1 MLKNIFKDFKLKHT
15 VIYVL
20 SFIITLTTLIIIA
33 NTVNIKDFLEKT
45 ENKTFDTR
53 QVMLVNNKAKI
64 PNKDIVIVAI
74 DDASYEYLLDKY
86 GEWPIPRNVYADLIN
101 YIERSNPKEIAFD
114 LMFVKSMKSSHND
127 DLLLSN
133 TMNKY
138 NNIFTGMNFDNEQT
152 DVRLPQALPD
162 RLSVNLKSD
171 TKKNPISILTYS
183 NCRTIL
189 SRILDGKASVGI
201 INASRETDG
210 ILRKLPPFLMYQN
223 KFYP

>member
-101 YIERSNPKEIAFD
+101 YMESQNPKSITLD
-114 LMFVKSMKSSHND
+114 LMFVKSLKSNLNAD
-127 DLLLSN
+127 KKLAETLN
-133 TMNKY
+133 NY
-138 NNIFTGMNFDNEQT
+138 NNVLTALNFDNQPF
-152 DVRLPQALPD
+152 DVRKPTKLPNRMSINLENN
-162 RLSVNLKSD
+162 SKVNLSK
-171 TKKNPISILTYS
+171 TLTFT
-183 NCRTIL
+183 NCRTVIPEIL
-189 SRILDGKASVGI
+189 NGKADIGLVNVI
-201 INASRETDG
+201 R
-210 ILRKLPPFLMYQN
+210 
-223 KFYP
+223 